1 MGNREIFNKII
12 TERKTKS
19 SNKKPKYGMRKLT
32 VGVVSCLLG
41 YMMFFTPNVSQA
53 EKVEET
59 PQVASEIVSPLN
71 ETNTVEVNNPEVSN
85 KNEDSEV
92 TAKPNTEGET
102 VTVAEATQER
112 KQSEDFNAETKEIE
126 VEKNGAVNYKEAITN
141 LPADASVKPSAE
153 IDTSKPGKHT
163 IAVDINF
170 ADGSTTTVNITIN
183 VIEKANADKPN
194 DLELGEKIGSDQSV
208 KAPADNTVVAPD
220 PSIPFGKTKAR
231 VVIEKNGL
239 NGEFP
244 FDTIFASGTTKVTLV
259 TVDENGDDVETKAT
273 INASTGEM
281 TFDNIVDMQAV
292 KDGDVFIEF
301 NGEKIKGKFKDSYE
315 GPDYGHGGA
324 TNITT
329 FKLIL
334 NQIRNTDVVVNTK
347 DKTGNVVDNPTTDVT
362 NGKIKKGDTTV
373 DIPIKDNVVEIDDI
387 DGLSSEKIDDFNNKK
402 PEYSVEGTENGF
414 LVNKN
419 DNKVYKP
426 GEFKIDEK
434 GLDPTVLEFTEKPLV
449 TTSEDAGND
458 EDYVKVT
465 FVVGDKG
472 ETPSETSNAVIR
484 GVNHGGKISAP
495 ANPTGKKG
503 YTFKEWSNDG
513 VKDVYNKDTR
523 HEAIFNVVAPTGK
536 NITAELNSTPD
547 AASAIAN
554 TAELPDGTSFEWQAT
569 PDTSTAGD
577 KTATVVVK
585 YPDGTT
591 KNVDVT
597 VTVADSKK
605 DNEKYEPQA
614 SLVTTKITVAPT
626 EKDIKDA
633 ITVPGYDKEYTV
645 SLDDPSQL
653 VASDVET
660 TYPVDATVTYA
671 DGSKDKIQVSVKV
684 VGGLNTDYE
693 PSPVTEPIKT
703 DLNKVPDA
711 SNGITN
717 KNDLPEDTRYE
728 WTTQP
733 DVSKTWDTT
742 GTVKVIYPDNSFD
755 EVEVPVKVVDSRKD
769 NEKYTATVTPIQ
781 KENGQ
786 KTTADEVTGAVKTDY
801 PADAEKQP
809 EIKLKDG
816 QTLPDGKTEGTHNVT
831 VVVTYPDGT
840 SEEVTVPVIVG
851 KDTRTDAEKN
861 DPEAA
866 TSAEGTTLETELN
879 VLPKAEDG
887 IGNKDKLTNVKQYVW
902 SQVPDVSKVG
912 DTTGKVLI
920 QYNDGSTDE
929 VEVPVKVV
937 DSRKDN
943 EKYTATVT
951 PIQKEN
957 GQKTTADEVTGAV
970 KTDYPADAEKQ
981 PEIKLKDGQTL
992 PDGKTE
998 GTHNVT
1004 VVVTYPDGTSEEV
1017 TVPVIVGKDTRT
1029 DAEKNDPE
1037 AATSAEG
1044 TTLET
1049 ELNVLP
1055 KAEDGIGNKDKLTN
1069 VKQYV
1074 WSQVPDVSKV
1084 GDTTGKVLIQ
1094 YNDGSTDEVEVPVK
1108 VVDSRKDNEK
1118 NPAVDPAKTEVKDKT
1133 ALTDEEKAKVV
1144 EEVKK
1149 ANPEAKD
1156 VTVGDDGKATLTYED
1171 GSTNE
1176 IPGDKTVTE
1185 TPKQCLTPEGLKE
1198 EFKPVIEEMFDGV
1211 KGKDSVYEGKLD
1223 SENEEVVVTIKD
1235 PSKKAVELKGTGLA
1249 TGLEK
1254 LFKENNLVKIK
1265 VGSQDERDLKQL
1277 AAAQPSS
1284 GMTLQQLFATIFGTD
1299 VLNEVQ
1305 KTGDKTGTLADFIG
1319 KEVKI
1324 VLSVQQE
1331 GCTEFTNVV
1340 YTIKGIDGSITPAE
1354 EYQAIFNGNG
1364 GTPTTQKVTVKDG
1377 EVVSGVTEPTREGY
1391 KFVKW
1396 VKLGTDEEFDLSKP
1410 FSKDILGGEKSV
1422 IFTAVWEKVVSEDT
1436 TAPTID
1442 AGNITAVEGQP
1453 IPPVMVDV
1461 DDVNAT
1467 VTVEGLPE
1475 ALKYNP
1481 ETKQIEGTVPKAED
1495 WGDDEE
1501 KTITATIKA
1510 VDEAGNESTKEITV
1524 TILRDTDGDGTPDVT
1539 DPDDDNDGVDD
1550 KTEEEKGTDPK
1561 DKDSKPSTTAEST
1574 DPTIPEKT
1582 GVKDPG
1588 KLTDR
1593 EKEEVKNK
1601 IEEANKDKFPEGT
1614 IVDVD
1619 DKGNATITY
1628 PDGSKDTIPAE
1639 DLVFEYKHGD
1649 PEIDDRPELPIS
1661 DIIEPTVPGK
1671 TDVGDKDNL
1680 TDKEKEE
1687 IKDKIEEAN
1696 KDNFPDGTKVEVD
1709 DKGNAT
1715 ITYPDGSKDTIP
1727 ADKLVNEKSTG
1738 DNPGTTD
1745 PTDPTDPT
1753 KPGDDQK
1760 PGDDNKPGDD
1770 QKPGDDNKPGDDQK
1784 PGDDNKPSDDNKPTD
1799 KTIADKVDPAVPG
1812 KIEVKD
1818 PTNLTKDEKDKV
1830 KEAIEK
1836 ANKDKFPQGTKVEIG
1851 NDGSATITYPDGSKD
1866 TIKGSDLVEKIADAP
1881 TRPSKPSKQD
1891 KPAKKLPKAGIE
1903 SEAMMMAAAAL
1914 STLGG
1919 LYVSKK
1925 KKEDEE

>member
-943 EKYTATVT
+943 EK
-951 PIQKEN
+951 
-957 GQKTTADEVTGAV
+957 
-970 KTDYPADAEKQ
+970 
-981 PEIKLKDGQTL
+981 
-992 PDGKTE
+992 
-998 GTHNVT
+998 
-1004 VVVTYPDGTSEEV
+1004 
-1017 TVPVIVGKDTRT
+1017 
-1029 DAEKNDPE
+1029 
-1037 AATSAEG
+1037 
-1044 TTLET
+1044 
-1049 ELNVLP
+1049 
-1055 KAEDGIGNKDKLTN
+1055 
-1069 VKQYV
+1069 
-1074 WSQVPDVSKV
+1074 
-1084 GDTTGKVLIQ
+1084 
-1094 YNDGSTDEVEVPVK
+1094 
-1108 VVDSRKDNEK
+1108 

-1305 KTGDKTGTLADFIG
+1305 KTGAKTGTLADFIG